1 MKNYHNNML
10 QKMYCNNNNI
20 EQGNLAVL
28 LLEQL
33 RMGKTEYSRMDFNF
47 NKCLTLLPLYIISVF
62 LKKIITV

>member
-1 MKNYHNNML
+1 
-10 QKMYCNNNNI
+10 MYCNNNNI

-28 LLEQL
+28 LLEKL

-62 LKKIITV
+62 LKKIIIV